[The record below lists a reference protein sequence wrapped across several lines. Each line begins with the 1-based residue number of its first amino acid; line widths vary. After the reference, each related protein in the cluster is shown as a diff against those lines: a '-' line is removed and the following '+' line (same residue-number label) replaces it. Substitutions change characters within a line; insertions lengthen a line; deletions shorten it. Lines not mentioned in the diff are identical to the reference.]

1 MRLGVQ
7 SAADA
12 LGSAHGG
19 GAARGNGPGHA
30 AVGDS
35 SHEIREELQGLF
47 EELLLD
53 ACSRPAYAP
62 GRPQRELARLVRRG
76 GVASGAALG
85 DAIAHL
91 LLAEQAFDVLELFQ
105 HLPPLEP
112 GLREQVRWAVARSVA
127 AELAG
132 ADVASAPGPRLL
144 RSVSQ
149 LVARDWVAVDGV
161 VAIAEELVRSWHDA
175 RAGGSAALPP
185 CLGLL
190 EAAAA
195 EAPRQDLARAL
206 AAAPEVCGVL
216 RSRCEQVREVYPLLA
231 SAAASALLAGP
242 SDRASADDASSEG
255 GGGRAPR
262 AGPPPGALQPCA
274 AGPSV
279 FEAVEHLS
287 GPGEWGSGAA
297 YCLCGTYLQ
306 PGPLPAACHSGLLVG
321 GSGGIVEEWDLD
333 SGVRLDRLCVDG
345 ASEES
350 CDADVVALA
359 CPSVCS
365 RLCRP
370 DELLVAAVNV
380 PGDAGLAV
388 LRRDPDSL
396 AWQVECPWPV
406 DAHHACWRPLDK
418 VSRGEFLHGSYSLF
432 ALGQASSLG
441 SFEVCLYD
449 TAASPARP
457 LAVCSARA
465 GFVADVCT
473 TSEHTFASA
482 SLDGALCLWDVRVG
496 LDPAASAG
504 FGGAGLPRAGLSSV
518 AALGDS
524 MLMCGSLAGEL
535 FLFDPRELSRPYV
548 ALPSVAGAVVR
559 LRLWASCGSQAIAAV
574 SSLRGR
580 LGPGAEDRLRLQGRG
595 GRGAAEG
602 PEDRPRRCYD
612 VVQAA
617 GASSTAL
624 ACGAWGVT
632 RSGPGHPLALAF
644 ILADSSSQIRGTQF
658 ACSADCNYDMCLACR
673 NTQARA
679 ALPRPALSRGRGPT
693 AFSETARGVLAL
705 ESIVKAFSNRAR
717 ALLPPALANL
727 PVIQPPVRFNGVVK
741 SFNELKG
748 FGFISCAEMVE
759 AHGCDVFLH
768 KDQRKEW
775 KPNDEVSF
783 IVRLNR
789 DGKPQAYDLNLPTGE
804 IRPIDTV
811 PIDARRR
818 MQQRTLGPG
827 IPDVKEELGR
837 HCGIVRSFDQEV
849 GYGFVLCPEIHDMGY
864 LHDVFVHH
872 MQIGIFEKGDM
883 IEFDAY
889 LNSKGLPQCH
899 NLSAC
904 HGERLEQ
911 LQKQLDELE
920 AKRQRKRS
928 HRKGGGKADR
938 RQGGPDDPPGGAE
951 AGLAPE
957 GESLIEFG
965 ENGAPRPK
973 KHYSFLEASVCK
985 DWLHGTCERG
995 DRCRFK
1001 HETESGQPV
1010 SETPCWDFVNGNCDR
1025 GDRCKFSHTVPEGE
1039 GKKGRGRG
1047 KGKGSG
1053 DRGQPK
1059 EQEVCRHFLKGWCN
1073 FGSGCRYLHTEDSSS
1088 SGAWRPSLGP
1098 AGGDEGGWAGGREP
1112 GGGGQRWGGRRR
1124 DRWADDYYDRI
1135 DSGAKRGWK
1144 RRRESWSELPDA
1156 DSPQDGAGPLCRE
1169 GHRLICDRRPGAVCD
1184 ECGAAGTRWS
1194 CSGGCNFDLCAGCA
1208 SE

>member
-1 MRLGVQ
+1 MC
-7 SAADA
+7 D
-12 LGSAHGG
+12 
-19 GAARGNGPGHA
+19 
-30 AVGDS
+30 
-35 SHEIREELQGLF
+35 
-47 EELLLD
+47 
-53 ACSRPAYAP
+53 
-62 GRPQRELARLVRRG
+62 
-76 GVASGAALG
+76 
-85 DAIAHL
+85 
-91 LLAEQAFDVLELFQ
+91 
-105 HLPPLEP
+105 
-112 GLREQVRWAVARSVA
+112 
-127 AELAG
+127 
-132 ADVASAPGPRLL
+132 
-144 RSVSQ
+144 
-149 LVARDWVAVDGV
+149 
-161 VAIAEELVRSWHDA
+161 
-175 RAGGSAALPP
+175 
-185 CLGLL
+185 
-190 EAAAA
+190 
-195 EAPRQDLARAL
+195 
-206 AAAPEVCGVL
+206 
-216 RSRCEQVREVYPLLA
+216 
-231 SAAASALLAGP
+231 
-242 SDRASADDASSEG
+242 
-255 GGGRAPR
+255 
-262 AGPPPGALQPCA
+262 
-274 AGPSV
+274 
-279 FEAVEHLS
+279 
-287 GPGEWGSGAA
+287 
-297 YCLCGTYLQ
+297 LCG
-306 PGPLPAACHSGLLVG
+306 A
-321 GSGGIVEEWDLD
+321 
-333 SGVRLDRLCVDG
+333 
-345 ASEES
+345 
-350 CDADVVALA
+350 
-359 CPSVCS
+359 
-365 RLCRP
+365 
-370 DELLVAAVNV
+370 
-380 PGDAGLAV
+380 
-388 LRRDPDSL
+388 
-396 AWQVECPWPV
+396 
-406 DAHHACWRPLDK
+406 
-418 VSRGEFLHGSYSLF
+418 
-432 ALGQASSLG
+432 
-441 SFEVCLYD
+441 
-449 TAASPARP
+449 
-457 LAVCSARA
+457 
-465 GFVADVCT
+465 
-473 TSEHTFASA
+473 
-482 SLDGALCLWDVRVG
+482 
-496 LDPAASAG
+496 
-504 FGGAGLPRAGLSSV
+504 
-518 AALGDS
+518 
-524 MLMCGSLAGEL
+524 M
-535 FLFDPRELSRPYV
+535 
-548 ALPSVAGAVVR
+548 
-559 LRLWASCGSQAIAAV
+559 
-574 SSLRGR
+574 
-580 LGPGAEDRLRLQGRG
+580 
-595 GRGAAEG
+595 
-602 PEDRPRRCYD
+602 
-612 VVQAA
+612 
-617 GASSTAL
+617 
-624 ACGAWGVT
+624 
-632 RSGPGHPLALAF
+632 
-644 ILADSSSQIRGTQF
+644 GTQF

-673 NTQARA
+673 NTQCG
-679 ALPRPALSRGRGPT
+679 LPACTPAN
-693 AFSETARGVLAL
+693 AGVA
-705 ESIVKAFSNRAR
+705 SAGAR

-1208 SE
+1208 SEADPVPRCPDGQVMKWDRQEETACSACGATGTHYATEGSSFALCLSCRNGQWDPGVLCSEGHPLKWQRRDEAICDLCHSSGTQYCCTRGCNYDLCARCRNREDDTALEETANGLPGRGTADDAAMLEDHAPPEDAAALPHEGAASASAEELS